1 MAGSTWRTASASS
14 DQVFPVGDVTQQGR
28 VIVEHEE
35 MINKVLCTALVA
47 LSTLA
52 GCEQLGIP
60 DPAKE
65 AAAAIEEGKAIGAAC
80 RHSGRA
86 LEDCY
91 ALNPGAHKAAIFEG
105 WRAMNDYMTEN
116 KLEVVPPTLPPTTM
130 TLPTRHAAPDE
141 QAETASTEGNGAEQS
156 GEKDGAASERR
167 STLRT
172 RRDAAH

>member
-1 MAGSTWRTASASS
+1 MI
-14 DQVFPVGDVTQQGR
+14 VG
-28 VIVEHEE
+28 HNE
-35 MINKVLCTALVA
+35 MINKMRRSVLLALVA
-47 LSTLA
+47 LGALA

-116 KLEVVPPTLPPTTM
+116 KLATVPPTLPPATIT
-130 TLPTRHAAPDE
+130 PPAHHPASDE
-141 QAETASTEGNGAEQS
+141 QTKPTSAEHDETDQS
-156 GEKDGAASERR
+156 ADRDGSGTERR

>member
-1 MAGSTWRTASASS
+1 
-14 DQVFPVGDVTQQGR
+14 
-28 VIVEHEE
+28 

-167 STLRT
+167 LTLRT